1 MTLKEYCNEMGL
13 DVNTAVKRLKD
24 AGFKADPDMT
34 IRAIADIA
42 GTHPSEIRTLI
53 EPPTQ

>member
-1 MTLKEYCNEMGL
+1 MTLKEYCDEMDL
-13 DVNTAVKRLKD
+13 DVNTAVRKLKD
-24 AGFKADPDMT
+24 AGFKADHDMT
-34 IRAIADIA
+34 MRVIADIA